1 MKALIVQAHPDP
13 ESFSFGLAEHVRAGL
28 DDGGHQYRTID
39 LYAEGFRAAMSEDE
53 WALHRE
59 SSEVKP
65 WTAEHRRLLQWADTI
80 VWVYPTW
87 WSGPPAILKGWVD
100 RVWTNGVAY
109 HHTETGLVPGPLT
122 HIRRMFIVT
131 THGSNRFVNMMEGD
145 VGKKM
150 IRRTLRSLCGW
161 RCRSTWLAMY
171 DVDRSTRSDRDK
183 FSAMVGRR
191 FAR

>member
-1 MKALIVQAHPDP
+1 MRALIVQAHPDP
-13 ESFSFGLAEHVRAGL
+13 TSFSAHLANAVRDGLELGAHEH
-28 DDGGHQYRTID
+28 RTID
-39 LYAEGFRAAMSEDE
+39 LYDEGFAAAMSETE

-59 SSEVKP
+59 SHDEKP
-65 WTAEHRRLLQWADTI
+65 WTADHHGLLQWADTI

-109 HHTETGLVPGPLT
+109 HHTDRGLIPGPLT
-122 HIRRMFIVT
+122 HIRRMIIVT
-131 THGSNRFVNMMEGD
+131 THGSSRLVNMLEGD

-161 RCRSTWLAMY
+161 RCRTRWLAMY
-171 DVDRSTRSDRDK
+171 DIDRSDQADRE
-183 FSAMVGRR
+183 R
-191 FAR
+191 FAAEVRRKIGR